1 MAKPGKR
8 QIKKAVSVDA
18 ERVRVLQGILG
29 VDSAAQAV
37 RIAIEDRLFAE
48 EVFAAD
54 NRIMKRGGFADIYQ
68 RAKPEKRK

>member
-1 MAKPGKR
+1 MAKSGKKQTR
-8 QIKKAVSVDA
+8 RAVSVDA
-18 ERVRVLQGILG
+18 ERVRILQDILG

-54 NRIMKRGGFADIYQ
+54 TRIMKRGGFADIYQ
-68 RAKPEKRK
+68 RAKPGKRR